1 MKFSLVDLRVWAV
14 LLTLGLAA
22 SLWVSHAERGAAVA
36 RADAI
41 AETATRLSEDLKAR
55 TDELAQA
62 RAHAAAS
69 DARLTDYAAET
80 AQAFQQQAAASAR
93 MAAELAD
100 VNRRLRAAQQEISRA
115 DAGLRLD
122 DPLPRVVRDGLAC
135 AGGDPAACAGGD
147 AASADPGDLSAGVA
161 DAARPAG
168 TAARGDDR
176 A

>member
-1 MKFSLVDLRVWAV
+1 MKVSLVDLRVWAV
-14 LLTLGLAA
+14 AAALGLAA
-22 SLWVSHAERGAAVA
+22 SLWVSNAERGAAVA
-36 RADAI
+36 RADSLTEAV
-41 AETATRLSEDLKAR
+41 ERLRTDLNTR

-62 RAHAAAS
+62 RAHAIAS
-69 DARLTDYAAET
+69 DARLTDFAAQS
-80 AQAFQQQAAASAR
+80 AQAFKDQADASAR
-93 MAAELAD
+93 MAAELAA

-135 AGGDPAACAGGD
+135 AGGDAAACAGGD
-147 AASADPGDLSAGVA
+147 AAPADPGDLSAGAA

>member
-36 RADAI
+36 RADSLA
-41 AETATRLSEDLKAR
+41 ADVNELRGDLAAR
-55 TDELAQA
+55 TDERDQA
-62 RAHAAAS
+62 RAHAVAS
-69 DARLTDYAAET
+69 DARLTDYAAQS
-80 AQAFQQQAAASAR
+80 AQAFKDQADASAR
-93 MAAELAD
+93 MAAELAA

-135 AGGDPAACAGGD
+135 AGGDAAACAGGD
-147 AASADPGDLSAGVA
+147 AVPADPRDLSPGAA
-161 DAARPAG
+161 DG
-168 TAARGDDR
+168 TSTTGAAARGDDR